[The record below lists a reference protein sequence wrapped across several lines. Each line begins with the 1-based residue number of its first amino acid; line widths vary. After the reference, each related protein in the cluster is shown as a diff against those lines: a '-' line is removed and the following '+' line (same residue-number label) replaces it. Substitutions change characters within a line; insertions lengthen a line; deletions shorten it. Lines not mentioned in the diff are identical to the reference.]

1 MSFLFTPDFL
11 ESRDAIV
18 VCSVPCFFSQP
29 CFHSIPVFTCAMA
42 ACAGGEVAGGEGGDV
57 GLVGRGVGVGT
68 CMRLWRVQLG
78 HPWDNG

>member
-29 CFHSIPVFTCAMA
+29 CFHSIPVFTCTMA
-42 ACAGGEVAGGEGGDV
+42 ACVGGVVAGGGGCGAGGAGGGGGHLHASVEGTTRPSMG
-57 GLVGRGVGVGT
+57 
-68 CMRLWRVQLG
+68 
-78 HPWDNG
+78 